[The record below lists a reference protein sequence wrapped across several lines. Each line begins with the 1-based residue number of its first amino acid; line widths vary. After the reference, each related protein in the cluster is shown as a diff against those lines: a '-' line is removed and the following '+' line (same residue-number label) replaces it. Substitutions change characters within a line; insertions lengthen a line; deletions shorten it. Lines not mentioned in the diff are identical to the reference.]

1 MEPLISIRLCDPH
14 RQYQPGDHIRCSYQ
28 VDAIAADAI
37 QSVEA
42 SILWIT
48 SGKGEEDMGVHEFHR
63 RLRLVGNTDLRALH
77 EFETW
82 LPNSPLSFG
91 GTIVKLHWLARVRL
105 FLQEGASYTQ
115 DLSFQLGSHPL
126 FTEEAP

>member
-14 RQYQPGDHIRCSYQ
+14 RQYQPGDRMLCSYQ

-37 QSVEA
+37 HSVET

-48 SGKGEEDMGVHEFHR
+48 SGKGEEDMGIHEFHR
-63 RLRLVGNTDLRALH
+63 RLKDDDNLDLRSLH
-77 EFETW
+77 QFETF
-82 LPNSPLSFG
+82 LPESPLSFG

-105 FLQEGASYTQ
+105 LLQEGTSHTQ
-115 DLSFQLGSHPL
+115 DLSFQLGSLPV
-126 FTEEAP
+126 FTEGAP

>member
-1 MEPLISIRLCDPH
+1 MEPLVSIRLCDPH
-14 RQYQPGDHIRCSYQ
+14 RHYQPGDRIRCSYH
-28 VDAIAADAI
+28 VDAIPADAI

-48 SGKGEEDMGVHEFHR
+48 SGKGEEDMGIHEFHR
-63 RLRLVGNTDLRALH
+63 RLRSDGNPDLRTLY
-77 EFETW
+77 EFETS

-91 GTIVKLHWLARVRL
+91 GTIVKLHWLVRVRL
-105 FLQEGASYTQ
+105 FLQEGLSYTQ
-115 DLSFQLGSHPL
+115 DLSFQLGSHPV

>member
-1 MEPLISIRLCDPH
+1 MEPIISIRLCDPH
-14 RQYQPGDHIRCSYQ
+14 RHYQPGDRMVCSYQ

-48 SGKGEEDMGVHEFHR
+48 SGKGEEDIGIHEFHR
-63 RLRLVGNTDLRALH
+63 RLKDDDNPDLRTLYQ
-77 EFETW
+77 FETS

-105 FLQEGASYTQ
+105 FLQEGTSYSQ
-115 DLSFQLGSHPL
+115 DLSFQLGSHPA
-126 FTEEAP
+126 FTEEST

>member
-14 RQYQPGDHIRCSYQ
+14 RQYQPGDRIRCSYH
-28 VDAIAADAI
+28 VDAIPADAI

-48 SGKGEEDMGVHEFHR
+48 SGKGEEDMGIHEFHR
-63 RLRLVGNTDLRALH
+63 RLVSDENPDLRALH

-105 FLQEGASYTQ
+105 FLQDGPSCTQ
-115 DLSFQLGSHPL
+115 DLSFQLGSHPV